1 MPSESGRD
9 RSSKLAR
16 VVVADDHELTRAGI
30 RAMLADEHWLE
41 IVAEARNGREA
52 VEICGRE
59 KPDLVLIDVRMPEL
73 DGLAATRAIK
83 EVSPRTSVL
92 VVTMYEN
99 PNYVYEALRAGAAGF
114 ILKDASQRELVN
126 AVRQA
131 LRGELLLSPKL
142 MPQLM
147 SRLAEDGAGRSK
159 HPGGKLTAREMEVL
173 HLIVQGKS
181 NPEIAEV
188 LVVTSGTVKVH
199 VANVLAKL
207 EVSDRTQAAV
217 RAIESGL
224 VVPGRS

>member
-16 VVVADDHELTRAGI
+16 VVVADDHELARAGI
-30 RAMLADEHWLE
+30 RAMLADERWLE

-83 EVSPRTSVL
+83 EVSPRTSVV

-173 HLIVQGKS
+173 HQIVQGKS

-224 VVPGRS
+224 VVPGRF